1 MCKLSISIKTSL
13 ILTFITGNLVFADTL
28 NTQELKDPTRP
39 KNYLQNTLQLAA
51 TKGVISFELSAIFTN
66 PTARYAVINEES
78 LKIGDEL
85 DGYRITKI
93 TKDSVT
99 LRGKVANRVDE
110 KTLFLF
116 NKDVKTHAVR

>member
-1 MCKLSISIKTSL
+1 MCKLSQSINISL
-13 ILTFITGNLVFADTL
+13 ILACITGNVVLADTV
-28 NTQELKDPTRP
+28 NTPELTDPTRP
-39 KNYLQNTLQLAA
+39 KNYLQNTLQIAA

-66 PTARYAVINEES
+66 PTARYVVINEET
-78 LKIGDEL
+78 LQVGDEL

-99 LRGKVANRVDE
+99 LEGKVANRVDA

>member
-1 MCKLSISIKTSL
+1 MCKLSISIKMSL

-66 PTARYAVINEES
+66 PTTRYAVINEES

-85 DGYRITKI
+85 DGYRITRI

-99 LRGKVANRVDE
+99 LKGKVANRVDE